1 MNSIRSSKLG
11 GLALC
16 LVLALALTGTAV
28 AFDDSAQGLQDEYQ
42 VGSDA
47 AVTYTLSD
55 PFTDV
60 PNQYTLEGETQLTN
74 VSWTVEVYRAGS
86 QISENTYGGQNFS
99 QQLDVNNNGDEV
111 RVKLEGTA
119 PAVAN
124 FTYPEEETFLVAELT
139 RVSGNNPTTFRTD
152 RAHHYTEASKDA
164 RQAIADAEQAI
175 EEAGGNAEAEE
186 LLANAKNAYRNEEAF
201 ATARNISQQAQTK
214 ANQAK
219 NSAQQTQLILMVAG
233 AVVVIGLLA
242 GGFLY
247 WRSQQDE
254 YSKL

>member
-28 AFDDSAQGLQDEYQ
+28 AFDDSAQGLQAEYQ

-55 PFTDV
+55 PFTNV
-60 PNQYTLEGETQLTN
+60 SNQYTLEGETQLTN

-99 QQLDVNNNGDEV
+99 QALDVNNNGDEV
-111 RVKLEGTA
+111 RVTLEGTT
-119 PAVAN
+119 PAIEN
-124 FTYPEEETFLVAELT
+124 YTYEPEEQFLVANLT

-152 RAHHYTEASKDA
+152 RAHHYTQDSKNT
-164 RQAIADAEQAI
+164 RQAIQSAEQAI
-175 EEAGGNAEAEE
+175 EDAGGHQEAEST
-186 LLANAKNAYRNEEAF
+186 LANAVSAYENDNFGLAQDLASE
-201 ATARNISQQAQTK
+201 AQTK
-214 ANQAK
+214 AEQAK
-219 NSAQQTQLILMVAG
+219 NSAQQTQLILLVVG